1 MNILITKKIF
11 LIVISLEGI
20 IGLLAA
26 CPVLIECGIEG
37 LYAGALAVTASS
49 LIDGRYWM
57 DPISSISKCLSSVL
71 YQVCVRPPVVT
82 ECV

>member
-1 MNILITKKIF
+1 MNILITRKIV

-20 IGLLAA
+20 IGLSTT
-26 CPVLIECGIEG
+26 CPVLIERGIEG
-37 LYAGALAVTASS
+37 LAVTASS

-57 DPISSISKCLSSVL
+57 DPISSISKCLLSVF
-71 YQVCVRPPVVT
+71 YRVGVRPPVVT